1 MSYFWRLFLSLVIAL
16 PLTFLIPAHS
26 APILITQITASDFLE
41 LGIDNMRR
49 GNYQEAIENFNQ
61 AMPTAVN
68 YALEKDFAVAYS
80 DRCLAYL
87 QLQDYHQ
94 AVTDCTQAINFAPD
108 NFEAYLNRG
117 VAHYRQGDYLAA
129 IVDHNRAIALK
140 PSDFRAYY
148 NRGLARAGDGKYS
161 EAILDFNLALT
172 QIKRISSLLLA
183 DIYNDRGLAHFVL
196 QDTQAAMLDFNLA
209 IRLNANDYRAYFN
222 RACACGR
229 NGDDFGAVRDFSQ
242 VIRLNPSNAQAY
254 VNRGVAHYRLGYHLG
269 AIADLQKASEYF
281 ENQGKKVAHEKTL
294 DLLKNLRQ
302 QISSVTEIALF

>member
-1 MSYFWRLFLSLVIAL
+1 MSDLWRLFVSLIIAL
-16 PLTFLIPAHS
+16 TFVFLTPSAHS
-26 APILITQITASDFLE
+26 LPISIAHTQITASDFLG
-41 LGIDNMRR
+41 LGVDKMRR

-61 AMPTAVN
+61 AIE
-68 YALEKDFAVAYS
+68 LEKDFAVAYS

-117 VAHYRQGDYLAA
+117 LALYRQGDYPAA
-129 IVDHNRAIALK
+129 IVDHNRAVTLK
-140 PSDFRAYY
+140 PYDFRAYY
-148 NRGLARAGDGKYS
+148 NRALARAGEGKDS

-172 QIKRISSLLLA
+172 QIPQRSSLLLA
-183 DIYNDRGLAHFVL
+183 DIYNDRGLAHLVL

-229 NGDDFGAVRDFSQ
+229 SGDDFGAVRDFSQ

-254 VNRGVAHYRLGYHLG
+254 VNRGVAHYRLGYHLA
-269 AIADLQKASEYF
+269 AIADLQKASEYYGQ
-281 ENQGKKVAHEKTL
+281 QGKKVAYEKTL